1 VNAVFAGEVDRGPGD
16 TDCISLAGTENE
28 AEASKVSPR
37 IRVDWIVELQQL
49 LDRTINTGQQR
60 DLRAVPDSGLN
71 SPGLEEETVT
81 ITGAETQSRF
91 SSSAD
96 MATGIVRAR
105 GVLDR
110 ETLNSLRGTI
120 DLLVS
125 EGRRTVTVDLAEVSC
140 IDQAAVVLFAALQ
153 HGLYTH
159 HGELRLTNASTGV
172 RDTLINGQ
180 VAYTDAAS

>member
-1 VNAVFAGEVDRGPGD
+1 MH
-16 TDCISLAGTENE
+16 
-28 AEASKVSPR
+28 
-37 IRVDWIVELQQL
+37 
-49 LDRTINTGQQR
+49 TGQQR
-60 DLRAVPDSGLN
+60 DPRAVPDSGLN

-81 ITGAETQSRF
+81 ITEDETHSRF
-91 SSSAD
+91 SASAD

-105 GVLDR
+105 GVLVR

-125 EGRRTVTVDLAEVSC
+125 EGHRTVTVDLAEVSC
-140 IDQAAVVLFAALQ
+140 VDQAAVVLFAALQ

-159 HGELRLTNASTGV
+159 DGELRLTNASTGV

>member
-1 VNAVFAGEVDRGPGD
+1 
-16 TDCISLAGTENE
+16 
-28 AEASKVSPR
+28 
-37 IRVDWIVELQQL
+37 
-49 LDRTINTGQQR
+49 
-60 DLRAVPDSGLN
+60 
-71 SPGLEEETVT
+71 VT

-125 EGRRTVTVDLAEVSC
+125 EGHRTVTVDLAEVSC

-159 HGELRLTNASTGV
+159 DGELRLTNASTGV